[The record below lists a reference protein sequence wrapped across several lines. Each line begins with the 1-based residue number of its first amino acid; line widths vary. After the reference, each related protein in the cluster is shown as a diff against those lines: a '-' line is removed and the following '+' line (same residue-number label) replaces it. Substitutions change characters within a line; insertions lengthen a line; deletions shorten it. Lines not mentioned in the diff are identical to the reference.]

1 MKKLSTLLVL
11 LLTMLVG
18 GVNCAY
24 AQDGLLDRAS
34 WTVTVSSDCDDSGTG
49 SQGWA
54 EYLKDGDVNTY
65 WHSNWQGTTADKAH
79 GDPAQQL
86 PQFIMVD
93 LGAVQDVQTI
103 FYAPRLRGANVN
115 GGALGYEIYTSDEAF
130 DYVQSTEN
138 GSAKKWYDA
147 YAASHTPTATG
158 AFSYENDWYKA
169 ETWKYASLP
178 TVQKTRYV
186 MFVIKSSD
194 GAQPNKFA
202 NCAELQIAP
211 SVEVATAFAQK
222 KAEVARTSV
231 CTEENISET
240 LLGGFKSAVVDE
252 WKNAI
257 TAATTPEK
265 VEEVSNTY
273 FYKKRNLPVSGN
285 LYRIVSGN
293 SKFYENQQV
302 RKVLL
307 STGNNS
313 FGWNTEDKTD
323 VAQYW
328 WITTDG
334 DGFKFQNV
342 KTGTYVC
349 GLGSLNATGST
360 VTLAFPKAG
369 VENFLVA
376 GGTVHANGHNG
387 GKNASGNIVGYGT
400 FGSEMDGP
408 SAWIIE
414 DVTLEEARKIKFPDV
429 DDYPTKISENVE
441 FLGKTIVPVGTYNLN
456 RYYDKQ
462 AKFERLM
469 PHQSS
474 LDGINELLRDI
485 FPYKPVEFEAGKYYR
500 IVCPGPK
507 QNGDH
512 NALSI
517 NSNNKVCTEVYDN
530 ASINQLWQVLTDD
543 GGLTYYIQQANSGK
557 YVGDVINAGGK
568 RIDAVAEKNLFELI
582 QYTDVNTSQYRI
594 HQAKADNN
602 NGFNNLFAENGEGD
616 GYACSVWINEN
627 NNRAASWYFLP
638 VDNVEVALTQVG
650 EHTYATAH
658 LPFAVSA
665 VGGAMAYIGQLNT
678 AKDHVALVNVSG
690 FAANEGVVLMGES
703 GQTTATLT
711 IGGEAAKVENAFSG
725 TNVDLTVDEA
735 MRETYR
741 VLGVDNTDESEIGFF
756 KPSASLTTI
765 GANRAYLN
773 VASLPAKV
781 KVGFGTVE
789 GISDVIARPELDV
802 NAPIYDLSGRRVLR
816 TVKGGLYIQGG
827 KKVIVK

>member
-103 FYAPRLRGANVN
+103 IYAPRVRGANVN
-115 GGALGYEIYTSDEAF
+115 GGALEYEIYTSDEAF
-130 DYVQSTEN
+130 DYEQSTEN
-138 GSAKKWYDA
+138 GSAKKWYDS
-147 YAASHTPTATG
+147 YAASHTPAATG

-178 TVQKTRYV
+178 AVQKTRYV

-194 GAQPNKFA
+194 GVVPNKFA
-202 NCAELQIAP
+202 NCAEFQIAP

-222 KAEVARTSV
+222 KAEVVRTSV
-231 CTEENISET
+231 CTEENIDET

-257 TAATTPEK
+257 TAATTPEA

-273 FYKKRNLPVSGN
+273 FYKKRNLPISGN

-293 SKFYENQQV
+293 ENFMAKQGV

-307 STGNNS
+307 STANNS
-313 FGWNTEDKTD
+313 YGWNTEDKTD

-334 DGFKFQNV
+334 YGFKFQNV
-342 KTGTYVC
+342 KTGTYVS
-349 GLGSLNATGST
+349 GMGSLNDVGST
-360 VTLAFPKAG
+360 VSMAFPKPG
-369 VENFLVA
+369 VVNFRV
-376 GGTVHANGHNG
+376 NG
-387 GKNASGNIVGYGT
+387 GKPAHANNHGGGAGVSGNIIAYGD
-400 FGSEMDGP
+400 FGSEASGA

-414 DVTLEEARKIKFPDV
+414 DVTLADAQGLTFPTT
-429 DDYPTKISENVE
+429 YPLTESVKYG
-441 FLGKTIVPVGTYNLN
+441 GKNIFPVGA
-456 RYYDKQ
+456 YDVEGIKTEFN
-462 AKFERLM
+462 AYM
-469 PHQSS
+469 PGVSS
-474 LDGINELLRDI
+474 LDEANEKLRAT
-485 FPYKPVEFEAGKYYR
+485 FPVKPVQIEADKYYR

-543 GGLTYYIQQANSGK
+543 GGITYYIQQANSGK
-557 YVGDVINAGGK
+557 YVGDVINASNK
-568 RIDAVAEKNLFELI
+568 RIDAVSEKNLFELI

-594 HQAKADNN
+594 HQAKD
-602 NGFNNLFAENGEGD
+602 GSDKNNLFAENGDGD
-616 GYACSVWINEN
+616 GYACSVWINEKS
-627 NNRAASWYFLP
+627 REASWYLLP
-638 VDNVEVALTQVG
+638 VDNVVIPLTQVG

-665 VGGAMAYIGQLNT
+665 VEGATAYTGQLNT
-678 AKDHVALVNVSG
+678 AKDRVALVEAPA

-711 IGGEAAKVENAFSG
+711 IGGNAAKVENAFDG
-725 TNVDLTVDEA
+725 TNVDLTVDET

>member
-1 MKKLSTLLVL
+1 M
-11 LLTMLVG
+11 
-18 GVNCAY
+18 
-24 AQDGLLDRAS
+24 
-34 WTVTVSSDCDDSGTG
+34 SSDCDDTGNG

-54 EYLKDGDVNTY
+54 KYLTDGDVNTY

-79 GDPAQQL
+79 GDPTMQL
-86 PQFIMVD
+86 PQFILVD
-93 LGAVQDVQTI
+93 LGEVQDVHTI
-103 FYAPRLRGANVN
+103 IYAPRVRGNKTWSFIN

-130 DYVQSTEN
+130 DYKQSSEG

-147 YAASHTPTATG
+147 YAANHTPVATG
-158 AFSYENDWYKA
+158 AFSYENDGCKA

-186 MFVIKSSD
+186 MFVVKSSE
-194 GAQPNKFA
+194 GANSNQFA
-202 NCAELQIAP
+202 NCAEFQIAP
-211 SVEVATAFAQK
+211 S
-222 KAEVARTSV
+222 AEVALAFAKKKAQV
-231 CTEENISET
+231 YYASEAVAEKIDET
-240 LLGGFKSAVVDE
+240 TFGCYKQEVIDSWKNELESATTAVEADAVVS
-252 WKNAI
+252 K
-257 TAATTPEK
+257 
-265 VEEVSNTY
+265 Y
-273 FYKKRNLPVSGN
+273 YRKKWNLPVSGQ

-313 FGWNTEDKTD
+313 FGWNTEDQHD

-334 DGFKFQNV
+334 DGLKFQNV
-342 KTGTYVC
+342 KTGTYVS
-349 GLGSLNATGST
+349 GLGSLNATGSA
-360 VTLAFPKAG
+360 VTLAFPKPG

-400 FGSEMDGP
+400 FGSEMDSP

-414 DVTLEEARKIKFPDV
+414 DVTLEQAQGLTFPI
-429 DDYPTKISENVE
+429 YPCTKSVNYG
-441 FLGKTIVPVGTYNLN
+441 GKDILPVGTYDVEGIETEFNAN
-456 RYYDKQ
+456 
-462 AKFERLM
+462 M
-469 PHQSS
+469 SGVSS
-474 LDGINELLRDI
+474 LDEANEKLRAT
-485 FPYKPVEFEAGKYYR
+485 FPVKFVQFEAGKYYR

-543 GGLTYYIQQANSGK
+543 GGITYYIQQANSGK
-557 YVGDVINAGGK
+557 YVGDVNVAGG
-568 RIDAVAEKNLFELI
+568 RVGAVTEKKFFELI
-582 QYTDVNTSQYRI
+582 QYSDVNTSQYRI
-594 HQAKADNN
+594 HQVNDGDSNH
-602 NGFNNLFAENGEGD
+602 NLFAENGEND
-616 GYACSVWINEN
+616 GYACSVWSNEKS
-627 NNRAASWYFLP
+627 REASWYFLP

-665 VGGAMAYIGQLNT
+665 VEGATAYTGQLNT
-678 AKDHVALVNVSG
+678 AKDRVALVEAPA

-711 IGGEAAKVENAFSG
+711 IGGDAAKVENAFVG
-725 TNVDLTVDEA
+725 TNVDLTVDES

-741 VLGVDNTDESEIGFF
+741 VLGVDNTNESEIGFF